1 MYKFDQSC
9 LKLILSLQSIAQNHR
24 HFIFIITTLLTILP
38 TKFVTPYI
46 KGSQQRYVQKYINY
60 KKPLTNTQE
69 NNNYLFSLIPN
80 KQAIYCAV

>member
-9 LKLILSLQSIAQNHR
+9 PKPILSPQLIAQNKR
-24 HFIFIITTLLTILP
+24 HFLFIITTSLTILP
-38 TKFVTPYI
+38 TKLMTPHI
-46 KGSQQRYVQKYINY
+46 EGSQQRYAQKIYELHKLY
-60 KKPLTNTQE
+60 TNTKG